1 MLINDDCFNVFPKIK
16 NNSIDLVFADPP
28 YFLSNNGLSIHSGKI
43 VSVNKGEWDK
53 ESVQG
58 DMNDFNYRWLS
69 QCFRVLKESGSIYV
83 TGTKHNIFNVK
94 ENMEKIGFHIINII
108 IWHKVDPPPLI
119 YKNKYRFSYEFIIF
133 ASKTKNYYFNFEY
146 LKSISNKEMD
156 DVWELPSV
164 SIKEKK
170 CGYHPTQKPL
180 CLLDRIINASSKS
193 NDIVL
198 DPFLGSGTTAVSALK
213 NKRRILGIEKDSK
226 FYIISKKR
234 ISF

>member
-1 MLINDDCFNVFPKIK
+1 
-16 NNSIDLVFADPP
+16 
-28 YFLSNNGLSIHSGKI
+28 

-156 DVWELPSV
+156 DVWELPAV
-164 SIKEKK
+164 SMKEKK